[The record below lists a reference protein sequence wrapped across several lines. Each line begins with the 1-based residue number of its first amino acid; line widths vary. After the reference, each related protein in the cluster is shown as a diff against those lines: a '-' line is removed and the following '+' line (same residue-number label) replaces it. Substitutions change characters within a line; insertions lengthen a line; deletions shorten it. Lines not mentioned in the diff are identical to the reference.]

1 LISEDSVTDIH
12 RRWYFTLLN
21 PSSYKTSA
29 IISIVSSLAI
39 ICINHASFSVTE
51 LLIHLILNIVIISV
65 GFVLDLFLLR
75 GTPTNK
81 ISKVIHVAAF
91 SNSLWLVTILLGVL
105 ANIIFNKNASIL
117 SYSIGGLFI
126 ASGLRYGIFTSVF
139 GAKMPK
145 SVLIS
150 FVMPIILFS
159 NLLPYTNTFILQDY
173 PGALVMGSII
183 YVVGVI
189 WSILADRAGYPH
201 LKSTFSIL
209 QAFLSAWTESK
220 QEKMENIFDSRSKT
234 DKIKTMV
241 VKFESDKDKSVFVIL
256 PDVHPGPFNPIGG
269 SDLPHKIFRFYE
281 NNAIVLHSVS
291 DHSKNLPTSGE
302 VDKYLESLKS
312 STFKNT
318 ANECSLPLQ
327 IKSNDFTLT
336 CINFKTIV
344 IMIISKDTGMEDLP
358 YSIRERIEV
367 CAIELGYPGI
377 MVIDAHNG
385 LGKRII
391 PQDEEII
398 CNLALEALTK
408 LKQGKNHSF
417 KVGYANSLNSSIKFI
432 ELGGAGIGVI
442 NFQIDNYD
450 YLVGWSDSNNL
461 VNGLREKILN
471 ELNKQGLNMLE
482 VCSSDTHS
490 SSGKRTRQGYY
501 ALGNVTTDKD
511 IVCAF
516 EEISQRALSNTK
528 STPAS
533 SSYFEGYSD
542 LKLMGSDQFDNY
554 AKALNKSMTITKVS
568 LGITVA
574 LFVIMLYIS

>member
-1 LISEDSVTDIH
+1 MISEDSVTDIH

-29 IISIVSSLAI
+29 IISIISSLAI
-39 ICINHASFSVTE
+39 ICINHSSFSVTE

-91 SNSLWLVTILLGVL
+91 SNSLWLTTILLGVV

-150 FVMPIILFS
+150 FALPIILFS
-159 NLLPYTNTFILQDY
+159 NLLPYTNTFILQGY
-173 PGALVMGSII
+173 PGALIMGSVI
-183 YVVGVI
+183 YIVGVI

-234 DKIKTMV
+234 DKIKTMM
-241 VKFESDKDKSVFVIL
+241 VKFERDEDKSVFVIL

-291 DHSKNLPTSGE
+291 DHSKNLPTSRE

-312 STFKNT
+312 SALKNT

-358 YSIRERIEV
+358 YFIRERIEV
-367 CAIELGYPGI
+367 CAAELGYSGI

-391 PQDEEII
+391 SQDEGII

-408 LKQGKNHSF
+408 LKENQYRSF
-417 KVGYANSLNSSIKFI
+417 KVGYANSLNSSINFI

-442 NFQIDNYD
+442 NFQIDNHD
-450 YLVGWSDSNNL
+450 YLIGWSDSNNL

-511 IVCAF
+511 VVCAF
-516 EEISQRALSNTK
+516 KEISKRALSNTK
-528 STPAS
+528 STPANC
-533 SSYFEGYSD
+533 SYFEGYSE